1 MLLLKGPAGVLS
13 PSSSPVLTT
22 VPLTRTS
29 ANRSSFNPESAVF
42 GRPTQSFA
50 GESDVRNLPDGVIVG
65 VGVFVGVLVG
75 VFVGVGVGVLV
86 GALVAVTVGVL
97 VGGPGVAV
105 GVGVRVTVGVG
116 VGPEPPHEA
125 NLKLPIL
132 VRQL

>member
-65 VGVFVGVLVG
+65 VGV
-75 VFVGVGVGVLV
+75 LV
-86 GALVAVTVGVL
+86 GALVAVSVGVL

-132 VRQL
+132 VRQLKLDVVE